1 MQKKIC
7 TRILLFATLSLTRRA
22 WNNGLSTT
30 PPGQLNPGAMTA
42 DISDGSL
49 FTSSYSTLAS
59 DGVSNFSISGTQD
72 IAGQPAD
79 EITMTIPKSDVL
91 PYTITE
97 ASGNSEL
104 HYYDAAQGRDYAAKP
119 GQGSFIITITSIS
132 PTIVGTFQGTLIF
145 PNVADSVRVISNGA
159 FNASF

>member
-1 MQKKIC
+1 MQKRIC
-7 TRILLFATLSLTRRA
+7 TRILLFATLSLTLSA
-22 WNNGLSTT
+22 CNNGLSTT

-49 FTSSYSTLAS
+49 FTSSYSTLAV
-59 DGVSNFSISGTQD
+59 DGGNNFSISGTQD

-79 EITMTIPKSDVL
+79 EITTLIPKSATL
-91 PYTITE
+91 PYTVTE
-97 ASGNSEL
+97 SDPSAEL
-104 HYYDAAQGRDYAAKP
+104 HYYDAVQGRDYAART
-119 GQGSFIITITSIS
+119 GQGSFTITITSIS
-132 PTIVGTFQGTLIF
+132 PTVQGTFQGTLIF